1 LNSASANLSCFTRNK
16 SAFAMHISLRRL
28 SQYLLCAFLW
38 ISQNSTATDIVS
50 SASKPSDPL
59 PPVSSGQTETLRLGD
74 TLINLFIEDRSFD
87 VGPDGLRDWV
97 LRSAEI
103 VSQYYGSFPV
113 DEVHIAIRGRRGNRV
128 VYGQAFGG
136 AGAVV
141 NVDVGL
147 ATTRESLEEDWILI
161 HELIHL
167 AFPTVPRRHHWIEEG
182 LSVYVESI
190 ARANAGAL
198 TADTVWLGFLR
209 GMPNGL
215 PKSGDKGLDYTPTW
229 GRTYWGGALFCLMAD
244 IRIRQQTDNEKNLR
258 DALRAI
264 VAAGYDMTTSG
275 DMRAVL
281 ELGDQA
287 TGVTV
292 LTELY
297 DEMRAAPY
305 PDELDGLWIA
315 LGVTEQTGSIVYDDT
330 AALAK
335 IRRALTEEK
344 RPAEAGLQIMPGY

>member
-1 LNSASANLSCFTRNK
+1 
-16 SAFAMHISLRRL
+16 M
-28 SQYLLCAFLW
+28 
-38 ISQNSTATDIVS
+38 
-50 SASKPSDPL
+50 
-59 PPVSSGQTETLRLGD
+59 PPVSSGQTEKLQLGD
-74 TLINLFIEDRSFD
+74 TLVNLFIENRPFEA
-87 VGPDGLRDWV
+87 GNDGLRDWV
-97 LRSAEI
+97 LRSTEI

-113 DEVHIAIRGRRGNRV
+113 DEVYIAIRGRRGNRV
-128 VYGQAFGG
+128 VHGQAFGG

-147 ATTRESLEEDWILI
+147 ATTRESLDDDWILI

-167 AFPTVPRRHHWIEEG
+167 AFPSVPRRHHWIEEG

-198 TADTVWLGFLR
+198 TADSVWLGFLR

-215 PKSGDKGLDYTPTW
+215 PKGGDKGLDYTPTW
-229 GRTYWGGALFCLMAD
+229 GRTYWGGALFCLLAD
-244 IRIRQQTDNEKNLR
+244 IRIRQQTHNEKNLR

-264 VAAGYDMTTSG
+264 VAAGYDMTKSG
-275 DMRAVL
+275 DMREVL
-281 ELGDQA
+281 VVGDQA

-297 DEMRAAPY
+297 DEMRSAPY
-305 PDELDGLWIA
+305 PNELDGLWTA
-315 LGVTEQTGSIVYDDT
+315 LGVAEQASTVVYDDT
-330 AALAK
+330 AALAG

-344 RPAEAGLQIMPGY
+344 RPAEADLLIMPGY

>member
-1 LNSASANLSCFTRNK
+1 
-16 SAFAMHISLRRL
+16 M
-28 SQYLLCAFLW
+28 
-38 ISQNSTATDIVS
+38 
-50 SASKPSDPL
+50 
-59 PPVSSGQTETLRLGD
+59 PPVSSGQTEKLHLGD
-74 TLINLFIEDRSFD
+74 TLVNLYIEDRAFEAGN
-87 VGPDGLRDWV
+87 VGLRDWV

-128 VYGQAFGG
+128 VHGQAFGG

-147 ATTRESLEEDWILI
+147 ATTRESLADDWILI

-198 TADTVWLGFLR
+198 TADSVWLGFLR

-215 PKSGDKGLDYTPTW
+215 PKAGDKGLDYTPTW
-229 GRTYWGGALFCLMAD
+229 GRTYWGGALFCLLAD
-244 IRIRQQTDNEKNLR
+244 IRIRQQTDSEKNLR

-264 VAAGYDMTTSG
+264 VAAGYDMTKSG
-275 DMRAVL
+275 DMREVL
-281 ELGDQA
+281 VVGDQA

-297 DEMRAAPY
+297 DEMRSAPY

-315 LGVTEQTGSIVYDDT
+315 LGVAEQASTVVYDDT
-330 AALAK
+330 AALAG

-344 RPAEAGLQIMPGY
+344 RPAEADLLIMPGY

>member
-1 LNSASANLSCFTRNK
+1 
-16 SAFAMHISLRRL
+16 MHFSQRRS
-28 SQYLLCAFLW
+28 SQCLLCAILW

-50 SASKPSDPL
+50 GASRQSQPM
-59 PPVSSGQTETLRLGD
+59 PPVSSGQTETLRLGN
-74 TLINLFIEDRSFD
+74 TVVNLFIEDRSFEA
-87 VGPDGLRDWV
+87 GPDGLRDWV
-97 LRSAEI
+97 VRSTEI
-103 VSQYYGSFPV
+103 VSRYYGRFPV
-113 DEVHIAIRGRRGNRV
+113 DEVHIAVRGRRGDRV
-128 VYGQAFGG
+128 MHGQAFGG

-147 ATTRESLEEDWILI
+147 ATTRESLDDDWILI

-167 AFPTVPRRHHWIEEG
+167 AFPTVLRRHHWIEEG

-198 TADTVWLGFLR
+198 TADSVWLGFLR

-215 PKSGDKGLDYTPTW
+215 PKAGDKGLDYTPTW
-229 GRTYWGGALFCLMAD
+229 GRTYWGGALFCLLAD
-244 IRIRQQTDNEKNLR
+244 VRIRHQTGNERNLQ

-264 VAAGYDMTTSG
+264 LAAGYDMTKSG
-275 DMRAVL
+275 DLREVL
-281 ELGDQA
+281 KVADQA

-305 PDELDGLWIA
+305 PEELGGLWVA
-315 LGVTEQTGSIVYDDT
+315 LGIDEQADKVVYDDT
-330 AALAK
+330 AALAE
-335 IRRALTEEK
+335 IRRALTEEEK
-344 RPAEAGLQIMPGY
+344 PAKAGLMIMPGY

>member
-1 LNSASANLSCFTRNK
+1 
-16 SAFAMHISLRRL
+16 MHISWRRS
-28 SQYLLCAFLW
+28 SQYLLCAILW
-38 ISQNSTATDIVS
+38 ISQNSTAADIVS
-50 SASKPSDPL
+50 AASRPSQPM
-59 PPVSSGQTETLRLGD
+59 PPVSSGQTEKLHLGD
-74 TLINLFIEDRSFD
+74 TLVNLYIEDRAFEAGN
-87 VGPDGLRDWV
+87 VGLRDWV

-128 VYGQAFGG
+128 VHGQAFGG

-147 ATTRESLEEDWILI
+147 ATTRESLADDWILI

-167 AFPTVPRRHHWIEEG
+167 AFPNVPRRHHWIEEG

-198 TADTVWLGFLR
+198 TADSVWLGFLR

-215 PKSGDKGLDYTPTW
+215 PKAGDKGLDYTPTW
-229 GRTYWGGALFCLMAD
+229 GRTYWGGALFCLLAD
-244 IRIRQQTDNEKNLR
+244 IRIRQQTDSEKNLR

-264 VAAGYDMTTSG
+264 VAAGYDMTKSG
-275 DMRAVL
+275 DMREVL
-281 ELGDQA
+281 VVGDQA

-297 DEMRAAPY
+297 DEMRSAPY

-315 LGVTEQTGSIVYDDT
+315 LGVAEQASTVVYDDT
-330 AALAK
+330 AALAG

-344 RPAEAGLQIMPGY
+344 RPAEADLLIMPGY

>member
-1 LNSASANLSCFTRNK
+1 
-16 SAFAMHISLRRL
+16 M
-28 SQYLLCAFLW
+28 
-38 ISQNSTATDIVS
+38 
-50 SASKPSDPL
+50 
-59 PPVSSGQTETLRLGD
+59 PPVSSGQTEKLQLGD
-74 TLINLFIEDRSFD
+74 TLVNLFIENRPFEA
-87 VGPDGLRDWV
+87 GNDGLRDWV
-97 LRSAEI
+97 LRSTEI

-113 DEVHIAIRGRRGNRV
+113 DEVYIAIRGRRGNRV
-128 VYGQAFGG
+128 VHGQAFGG

-147 ATTRESLEEDWILI
+147 ATTRESLDDDWILI

-167 AFPTVPRRHHWIEEG
+167 AFPSVPRRHHWIEEG

-198 TADTVWLGFLR
+198 TADSVWLGFLR

-215 PKSGDKGLDYTPTW
+215 PKGGDKGLDYTPTW
-229 GRTYWGGALFCLMAD
+229 GRTYWGGALFCLLAD
-244 IRIRQQTDNEKNLR
+244 IRIRQQTHNEKNLR

-264 VAAGYDMTTSG
+264 VAAGYDMTKSG
-275 DMRAVL
+275 DMREVL
-281 ELGDQA
+281 EVGDQA

-297 DEMRAAPY
+297 DEMRSAPY
-305 PDELDGLWIA
+305 PNELDGLWIA
-315 LGVTEQTGSIVYDDT
+315 LGVAEQASTVVYDDT
-330 AALAK
+330 AALAG

-344 RPAEAGLQIMPGY
+344 RPAEADLLIMPGY

>member
-1 LNSASANLSCFTRNK
+1 
-16 SAFAMHISLRRL
+16 M
-28 SQYLLCAFLW
+28 
-38 ISQNSTATDIVS
+38 
-50 SASKPSDPL
+50 
-59 PPVSSGQTETLRLGD
+59 PPVSSGQTEKLQLGD
-74 TLINLFIEDRSFD
+74 TLVNLFIENRPFEA
-87 VGPDGLRDWV
+87 GNDGLRDWV
-97 LRSAEI
+97 LRSTEI

-113 DEVHIAIRGRRGNRV
+113 DEVYIAIRGRRGNRV
-128 VYGQAFGG
+128 VHGQAFGG

-147 ATTRESLEEDWILI
+147 ATTRESLDDDWILI

-167 AFPTVPRRHHWIEEG
+167 AFPSVPRRHHWIEEG

-198 TADTVWLGFLR
+198 TADSVWLGFLR

-215 PKSGDKGLDYTPTW
+215 PKGGDKGLDYTPTW
-229 GRTYWGGALFCLMAD
+229 GRTYWGGALFCLLAD
-244 IRIRQQTDNEKNLR
+244 IRIRQQTHNEKNLR

-264 VAAGYDMTTSG
+264 VAAGYDMTKSG
-275 DMRAVL
+275 DMREVL
-281 ELGDQA
+281 EVGDQA

-297 DEMRAAPY
+297 DEMRSAPY
-305 PDELDGLWIA
+305 PNELDGLWTA
-315 LGVTEQTGSIVYDDT
+315 LGVAEQASTVVYDDT
-330 AALAK
+330 AALAG

-344 RPAEAGLQIMPGY
+344 RPAEADLLIMPGY